1 MRVRT
6 TGDIGAF
13 IRERRS
19 KLGLN
24 QLDVAKKIGVSR
36 KWLGEIERGK
46 RGAEVGLIL
55 RALKSLDVA
64 IDLKIDLGPSAKQLR
79 DARKV
84 DINGIIN
91 ALKRQR

>member
-1 MRVRT
+1 MRVRI

-13 IRERRS
+13 IRERCS

-46 RGAEVGLIL
+46 RGAEVGLL
-55 RALKSLDVA
+55 SSA
-64 IDLKIDLGPSAKQLR
+64 PS
-79 DARKV
+79 
-84 DINGIIN
+84 NHWM
-91 ALKRQR
+91 

>member
-24 QLDVAKKIGVSR
+24 QLDVAKKIRVSR

-55 RALKSLDVA
+55 RALKSLDNS
-64 IDLKIDLGPSAKQLR
+64 DRPE
-79 DARKV
+79 
-84 DINGIIN
+84 N
-91 ALKRQR
+91 